1 MISSEDM
8 RLLAMLIEDE
18 VKKEFNFTHLSGNL
32 KDTIK
37 IEKGS
42 TGGYNIIISAK
53 LYDIAK
59 YKEEGVKIYRP
70 GSYASEVDK
79 TGGFSGTHK
88 EYVNKCINKAID
100 RWLKSVSGKYKMIR
114 RS

>member
-1 MISSEDM
+1 MVSSEDM

-32 KDTIK
+32 KDTIR
-37 IEKGS
+37 IEKDGDS
-42 TGGYNIIISAK
+42 RYNVIISAK

-59 YKEEGVKIYRP
+59 WRDEGVKVYRN

-79 TGGFSGTHK
+79 SGGFSGTHK
-88 EYVNKCINKAID
+88 DYIDKCVNKALE
-100 RWLKSVSGKYKMIR
+100 RWLRSTNSKYKLVR
-114 RS
+114 RD